1 MVSATRPNFY
11 QEFTTKIEEEAK
23 TDVKELSEDQ
33 QALAYITH
41 FKGWE
46 LLETY
51 AKRLEENLD
60 QMVQEAM
67 AKGLSMNEIGE
78 RTMVKELSK
87 FVLNSF
93 LDKAKSA
100 RRAENRQKN

>member
-1 MVSATRPNFY
+1 MPKQAIRPSFY
-11 QEFTTKIEEEAK
+11 QDFTTKIEEE
-23 TDVKELSEDQ
+23 VEVEDLDENQ

-46 LLETY
+46 LLEEY
-51 AKRLEENLD
+51 KGRLEEYLD
-60 QMVQEAM
+60 SLVSEAM
-67 AKGLSMNEIGE
+67 SQGLSVTEIGE

-93 LDKAKSA
+93 IDKANAA
-100 RRAENRQKN
+100 RRAEDK